1 MESLHRTCPRSL
13 RVCAHACPGSFLGG
27 QLSWDSGRDTGRKR
41 HSRGFCALRRLGESN
56 LEMQSQ
62 APWIP
67 WGLWVQVQETGMQG
81 SGFSLQARGPQ
92 RRVHP
97 AAQPVWCSPKPSEGP
112 PVTATP
118 SDGVHEGLKR
128 PGPRPQSWRP
138 PQRAFPGQPPVAQR
152 YTDTATAPETQDRT
166 VRGPR

>member
-1 MESLHRTCPRSL
+1 MPVPAAFSEASS
-13 RVCAHACPGSFLGG
+13 PGTAAGMREGNGIPEVSV
-27 QLSWDSGRDTGRKR
+27 LSGDSGSQTWRCRAKLPGFRGVSGCRCRRRGCRGR
-41 HSRGFCALRRLGESN
+41 
-56 LEMQSQ
+56 
-62 APWIP
+62 
-67 WGLWVQVQETGMQG
+67 GLASAGPGPPETGA
-81 SGFSLQARGPQ
+81 SSCPVCLVLTQAFG
-92 RRVHP
+92 
-97 AAQPVWCSPKPSEGP
+97 GP